1 MKYDFNKVQ
10 DRIGSDSIK
19 WEKQLKFGTKTGI
32 LPFWI
37 ADTDF
42 ATLPEAVEAMKK
54 RLEHPVFGY
63 TTTGERTLETVRG
76 WYKRLS
82 GGHAPPAGEAALRPR
97 PGISRVRQHAEKGG
111 NTHVWNCRI
120 YRQPEC
126 GPHFAGRAEEA
137 GI

>member
-19 WEKQLKFGTKTGI
+19 WEKQLKFGTKTGL

-76 WYKRLS
+76 WYKRRHQVDLPVSVFLLLKVLLHLS
-82 GGHAPPAGEAALRPR
+82 GSQSAALH
-97 PGISRVRQHAEKGG
+97 SRE
-111 NTHVWNCRI
+111 T
-120 YRQPEC
+120 E
-126 GPHFAGRAEEA
+126 F
-137 GI
+137 

>member
-19 WEKQLKFGTKTGI
+19 WEKQLKFGTRTGL

-63 TTTGERTLETVRG
+63 TTTCLLYT
-76 WYKRLS
+76 S
-82 GGHAPPAGEAALRPR
+82 PSPR
-97 PGISRVRQHAEKGG
+97 DVEESRMPSSA
-111 NTHVWNCRI
+111 
-120 YRQPEC
+120 
-126 GPHFAGRAEEA
+126 
-137 GI
+137 

>member
-19 WEKQLKFGTKTGI
+19 WEKQLKFGTKTGL

-76 WYKRLS
+76 WYKRRHQVDLPVS
-82 GGHAPPAGEAALRPR
+82 AFSPSEGVVTSIWFSIRGF
-97 PGISRVRQHAEKGG
+97 
-111 NTHVWNCRI
+111 T
-120 YRQPEC
+120 
-126 GPHFAGRAEEA
+126 
-137 GI
+137 